1 MEFQNIKST
10 VMRAKSDKPG
20 DPVKEV
26 AGTVGNV
33 APDMFPE
40 INEEQQT
47 IIPPFVDVQPEQP
60 TGVFEIIPGMTVEEM
75 TAMFS
80 TKNID

>member
-1 MEFQNIKST
+1 
-10 VMRAKSDKPG
+10 MRAKKSDKPG

-40 INEEQQT
+40 INRNN
-47 IIPPFVDVQPEQP
+47 QPECLR
-60 TGVFEIIPGMTVEEM
+60 
-75 TAMFS
+75 
-80 TKNID
+80 